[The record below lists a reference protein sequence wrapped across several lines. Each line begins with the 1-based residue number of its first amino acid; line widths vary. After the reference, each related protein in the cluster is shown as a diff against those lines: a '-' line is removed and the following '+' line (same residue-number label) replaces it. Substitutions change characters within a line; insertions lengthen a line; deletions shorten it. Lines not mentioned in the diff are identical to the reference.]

1 MQKKRP
7 DVPRLVPT
15 GNVDEVLLTGKSHGK
30 ELTPFQS
37 IGLALLGLW
46 FVIFSG
52 IPQMAHEFILES
64 KSQGVHTS
72 YPMDLSDILW
82 HSLMCLLGGVW
93 LVLGL
98 VGVTKVARKKK
109 HPQLRCD
116 PIRTRRSVHN

>member
-7 DVPRLVPT
+7 DAPRLVPT

-30 ELTPFQS
+30 EPSLFQS

-52 IPQMAHEFILES
+52 VPLIAYEFILES
-64 KSQGVHTS
+64 KFQGAHAS
-72 YPMDLSDILW
+72 YPRDLSDVQW